1 MEMFFQTF
9 VNGVMVSLT
18 LILIASGLCLIFGIL
33 HIVNFAHGEFYM
45 LGGFGIWYFF
55 DLHSFPIGGPGILSY
70 FLSMLLTIVVVGVI
84 GMIVEKFVFR
94 PLHGDISATIIVAIG
109 IISILQASAL
119 AVFGARDKSATSP
132 FSGKIEMS
140 GMSVSA
146 ERVAAIICC
155 VVFILGLYYFLKYT
169 KTGKALRAMA
179 QDQEAA
185 RVQGVNIERIFSGAM
200 FVSCALA
207 AAAGAL
213 VGPIYYINPYMGAEP
228 VMKAFVVVILG
239 GLGSLLGAV
248 IGGFIIGMTESF
260 VTTYLGAHS
269 AMLIVFLIMI
279 GVLLIRPRGIFGHV
293 E

>member
-1 MEMFFQTF
+1 M
-9 VNGVMVSLT
+9 
-18 LILIASGLCLIFGIL
+18 
-33 HIVNFAHGEFYM
+33 
-45 LGGFGIWYFF
+45 
-55 DLHSFPIGGPGILSY
+55 
-70 FLSMLLTIVVVGVI
+70 
-84 GMIVEKFVFR
+84 
-94 PLHGDISATIIVAIG
+94 
-109 IISILQASAL
+109 
-119 AVFGARDKSATSP
+119 
-132 FSGKIEMS
+132 
-140 GMSVSA
+140 
-146 ERVAAIICC
+146 
-155 VVFILGLYYFLKYT
+155 
-169 KTGKALRAMA
+169 
-179 QDQEAA
+179 
-185 RVQGVNIERIFSGAM
+185 FSGAM

-279 GVLLIRPRGIFGHV
+279 GVLLVRPRGILGHV